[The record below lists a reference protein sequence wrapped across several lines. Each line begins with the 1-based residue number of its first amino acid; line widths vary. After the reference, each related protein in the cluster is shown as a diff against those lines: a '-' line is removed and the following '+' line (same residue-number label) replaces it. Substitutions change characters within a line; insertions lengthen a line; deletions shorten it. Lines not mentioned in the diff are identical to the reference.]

1 MIREED
7 IRLARFLL
15 GKGYIDKVRMEKF
28 QRTMSEPSPKSCV
41 DVLVDVLG
49 VHEDIVAQGISEE
62 FKIPLINLSPSII
75 SLNDSVQ
82 KEKYV
87 LKYNA
92 LPIIRSGVELTV
104 AFITPP
110 YKDVVEAMKRDEKT
124 FIVPVIA
131 KRTAFNSVIT
141 K

>member
-1 MIREED
+1 MMREED

-15 GKGYIDKVRMEKF
+15 SKGYIDKIRMEKF
-28 QRTMSEPSPKSCV
+28 QRTMNEPSPKNCA

-87 LKYNA
+87 LK
-92 LPIIRSGVELTV
+92 
-104 AFITPP
+104 
-110 YKDVVEAMKRDEKT
+110 
-124 FIVPVIA
+124 
-131 KRTAFNSVIT
+131 
-141 K
+141 